1 MKSHSLTHNHISDT
15 DSGESHR
22 QGRAF
27 AARLDMTI
35 KRSRLSSSRVAKS
48 LGVTEGDVALWR
60 AGITMPHR
68 SDCHR
73 LSKLLQVDASWLSVG
88 SADTA
93 DAADVAD
100 VATHPDS
107 A

>member
-1 MKSHSLTHNHISDT
+1 MKSHSLTHNHICDS
-15 DSGESHR
+15 DSGNGERHR

-27 AARLDMTI
+27 AARLDMTL

-88 SADTA
+88 SIEPA
-93 DAADVAD
+93 DADMHLDNA
-100 VATHPDS
+100 
-107 A
+107 

>member
-1 MKSHSLTHNHISDT
+1 MKSHPLTHNHISDNG
-15 DSGESHR
+15 DNQR
-22 QGRAF
+22 LGRAF

-73 LSKLLQVDASWLSVG
+73 LSKLLHVDAAWLSAGSTESVG
-88 SADTA
+88 
-93 DAADVAD
+93 DAP
-100 VATHPDS
+100 HPDS

>member
-1 MKSHSLTHNHISDT
+1 MKSNSLTHNHISDNR
-15 DSGESHR
+15 DNAANQR
-22 QGRAF
+22 LGRAF

-73 LSKLLQVDASWLSVG
+73 LSKLLHVDASWLSVG
-88 SADTA
+88 SAEPVADTA
-93 DAADVAD
+93 
-100 VATHPDS
+100 HPDG

>member
-1 MKSHSLTHNHISDT
+1 MKSHPLTHNHISD
-15 DSGESHR
+15 SGDNQR
-22 QGRAF
+22 LGRAF

-73 LSKLLQVDASWLSVG
+73 LSKLLHVDASWLSVG
-88 SADTA
+88 STETA
-93 DAADVAD
+93 DAVVHYDGA
-100 VATHPDS
+100 
-107 A
+107 